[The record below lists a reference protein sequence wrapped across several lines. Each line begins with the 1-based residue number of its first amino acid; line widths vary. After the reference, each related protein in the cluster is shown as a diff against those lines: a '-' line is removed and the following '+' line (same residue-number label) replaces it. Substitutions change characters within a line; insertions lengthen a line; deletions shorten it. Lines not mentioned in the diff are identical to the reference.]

1 MVLAKLTNLRPE
13 LLTTLI
19 SGFRVRVCGR
29 GVLNLEFK
37 AGGFVGQMQGSGFSM
52 VFYNIGSD
60 QSAFLQ
66 MLAVRPCSNRE
77 CYRERLIP

>member
-1 MVLAKLTNLRPE
+1 M
-13 LLTTLI
+13 
-19 SGFRVRVCGR
+19 CGR

-37 AGGFVGQMQGSGFSM
+37 AGGFVGRMQGSGFSM

-60 QSAFLQ
+60 QSAVLR

-77 CYRERLIP
+77 CYRES